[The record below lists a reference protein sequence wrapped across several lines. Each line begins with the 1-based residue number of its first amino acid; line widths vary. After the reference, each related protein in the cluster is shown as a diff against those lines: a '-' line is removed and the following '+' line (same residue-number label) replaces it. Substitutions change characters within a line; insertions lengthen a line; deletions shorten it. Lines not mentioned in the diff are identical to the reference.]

1 MFKQILSVLFL
12 SLMMNMANANQSED
26 FYNSLGVSLGLTAPS
41 GMTHEDFIQSLSIDQ
56 ILEAAIGSGDLTLG
70 QIATALNT
78 AGLDANA
85 ATFAMVSAGLDA
97 DSVVNAITAA
107 NPGTTAETLAT
118 TLVEAKINYNLRV
131 GITTTDTT
139 TTTRKSFTKAVT
151 GNSGSPLTTEQF
163 INITSQS

>member
-1 MFKQILSVLFL
+1 MFKQILSVLLL

-107 NPGTTAETLAT
+107 NPGTTAEALAT

-131 GITTTDTT
+131 GITTDTT
-139 TTTRKSFTKAVT
+139 TTARRSFTAAVSS
-151 GNSGSPLTTEQF
+151 GGGSPLTTEQF
-163 INITSQS
+163 INITDNS